1 MACILSMVS
10 ALRAQDQ
17 QTSVAVLARK
27 SVDGTVVSVS
37 VIGASLPRN
46 HDAMRLARSAISQ
59 SLLRRSLVQMSQTKN
74 SQNLGRPDQRSAI
87 WLFHKSSPTPMQRL
101 GMKMPKPTLGV
112 NLIRKE

>member
-1 MACILSMVS
+1 MGSKNYHTLEGVLRKRGRSTRTIPRTSFVVMACILSVVS

-46 HDAMRLARSAISQ
+46 HDAVRLARSAILQ
-59 SLLRRSLVQMSQTKN
+59 SLYADHLSK
-74 SQNLGRPDQRSAI
+74 
-87 WLFHKSSPTPMQRL
+87 
-101 GMKMPKPTLGV
+101 
-112 NLIRKE
+112 